1 MEMSSITATVCLVL
15 LQISASGYSSGGNEH
30 STVCYA
36 SNPTTWWPGCPD
48 PGLCPSEEEWHR
60 LPHQD
65 GLERRASGGE
75 KLDYVDFVFLIEYS
89 LRTNKTYL
97 EYFSSA
103 VQSLM
108 SASHERAFK
117 AIDMHC
123 TVVLY
128 SLEEA
133 DPTIVHVQDL
143 NTITSDLNL
152 SDVIQHSVGGY
163 KETSEGTQYLNL
175 EINYL
180 AVDKALQ
187 MVAAVLDGDNLVGAN
202 GHSYSISPHL
212 HSDLHVVVGL
222 GLYER
227 SKDNGHVR
235 GQATGTGR
243 LRKSIEQR
251 ITGIAEHIE
260 TASNVVLHFF
270 FNRSLW
276 PATAF
281 IGSSRHEVRYRD
293 CTHLN
298 KALTLKSLLDAE
310 TEASSLQAHALALGR
325 EIHVMELSAL
335 RKRECVLALSPL
347 FWSAFNLQ
355 PILHDKCTAV
365 SCPGDTYC
373 SPLHGC
379 VERALNTVDEQSTVP
394 DDKVPLTGEFSMS
407 HADLAASAGSSQQS
421 PPKSNYQ
428 AEELSILKEPQSL
441 SPLFTL
447 RDVVVGKLTVLKWS
461 PDEGFTEKCVKKKR
475 PIVLKNSV
483 VKTWPAVVKWNFT
496 YLAENMGRDILP
508 LVKCTNNFL
517 TFDPDKSAPLKLNIS
532 LPFTEVNMTTSTFFA
547 CVQEPGSCPD
557 GLKGHYYF
565 GSVPE
570 SLQPDL
576 KPDRMLFHT
585 SRDHKANKQ
594 FMWISSAGMITHA
607 HFDQDFN
614 FFVQLIGRKRFTLW
628 PPSQHELMY
637 PYPRVHPLWHKSRI
651 NYRAPDV
658 ARFPNFAKTRALQ
671 IVVGPGDVLFV
682 PPYTWHYVETLS
694 ASVSLSTWSHDYDLY
709 DHMNAIY
716 KHDHKFDLIKDPRGM
731 MFLIP
736 EPQCHITLPY
746 HRSFHSLSPLLSRS
760 NVCPK
765 ALFGYDDS

>member
-15 LQISASGYSSGGNEH
+15 LQISVSGHSSGGNEH
-30 STVCYA
+30 STVCYTSSPA
-36 SNPTTWWPGCPD
+36 TWWPGCPD
-48 PGLCPSEEEWHR
+48 SGVCPNEQKWHS
-60 LPHQD
+60 PSYQD
-65 GLERRASGGE
+65 GLAGKASGGE
-75 KLDYVDFVFLIEYS
+75 KLHFVDFVFLIEYS
-89 LRTNKTYL
+89 LRMNKTYL

-103 VQSLM
+103 VHSLM
-108 SASHERAFK
+108 SASEGRAFNT
-117 AIDMHC
+117 IDMHC

-128 SLEEA
+128 SLEET
-133 DPTIVHVQDL
+133 DPIMVHVQDVK
-143 NTITSDLNL
+143 TIASGLDL
-152 SDVIQHSVGGY
+152 SDVIQHSVDGY
-163 KETSEGTQYLNL
+163 KENSEGTQYLDSEL
-175 EINYL
+175 DYL

-187 MVAAVLDGDNLVGAN
+187 MVAAILDGDNLLAVN
-202 GHSYSISPHL
+202 GHPYIISPRL
-212 HSDLHVVVGL
+212 QSDLHVVIGL
-222 GLYER
+222 GLYE
-227 SKDNGHVR
+227 DEGHVR
-235 GQATGTGR
+235 RKTTVTGR
-243 LRKSIEQR
+243 LSESIEQR
-251 ITGIAEHIE
+251 IAGIVEHIQ
-260 TASNVVLHFF
+260 TASHVALHFF
-270 FNRSLW
+270 FVRSLW
-276 PATAF
+276 PATVF

-298 KALTLKSLLDAE
+298 KALTLKSLLDVQY
-310 TEASSLQAHALALGR
+310 EASSLQAHTLALGR
-325 EIHVMELSAL
+325 EIQVMELTAL
-335 RKRECVLALSPL
+335 RKRECVLALSPV

-355 PILHDKCTAV
+355 ATLRDKCTAV
-365 SCPGDTYC
+365 SCPGDMYC

-379 VERALNTVDEQSTVP
+379 VVRALNISDEQSTVVN
-394 DDKVPLTGEFSMS
+394 DKVPLTGEFSMS
-407 HADLAASAGSSQQS
+407 HADLADSVGRNRESSPGSSY
-421 PPKSNYQ
+421 PV
-428 AEELSILKEPQSL
+428 EELSILKQPQSL
-441 SPLFTL
+441 APQFSLK
-447 RDVVVGKLTVLKWS
+447 DVVVGKPTVLKWS
-461 PDEGFTEKCVKKKR
+461 PGEEFTQKCIKKKK
-475 PIVLKNSV
+475 PVVLKNSV
-483 VKTWPAVVKWNFT
+483 VKTWPAMEKWNFT

-517 TFDPDKSAPLKLNIS
+517 TFDPDKSAPLRLNIS

-576 KPDRMLFHT
+576 EPDHMLFHT

-651 NYRAPDV
+651 NYRAPDI
-658 ARFPNFAKTRALQ
+658 AQFPNFAKTRALQ
-671 IVVGPGDVLFV
+671 VVVGPGDVLFV

-694 ASVSLSTWSHDYDLY
+694 PSVSLSTWSHDYDLY

-731 MFLIP
+731 TY
-736 EPQCHITLPY
+736 CNT
-746 HRSFHSLSPLLSRS
+746 
-760 NVCPK
+760 
-765 ALFGYDDS
+765 